1 MILASSQLCTYLFKF
16 WSRVLFD
23 IWTKI
28 HKIKKIINYEWSIQI
43 LQLFQYINFL
53 DLQSFASLISLIYE
67 LDQSRATHSATMHEV
82 TLAAASVAPTTRN
95 QRITTHLP
103 PGNTNLDVD
112 VFPHPNLILPSP
124 RTIHVQ
130 TLQPRVPSPLLA
142 EQPEMLHDFSVLK
155 MNLDVQGA
163 NELPNGIYNIIQ

>member
-1 MILASSQLCTYLFKF
+1 
-16 WSRVLFD
+16 
-23 IWTKI
+23 
-28 HKIKKIINYEWSIQI
+28 
-43 LQLFQYINFL
+43 
-53 DLQSFASLISLIYE
+53 
-67 LDQSRATHSATMHEV
+67 MHEF

-103 PGNTNLDVD
+103 PGKTNLDVD
-112 VFPHPNLILPSP
+112 VFPHPDLILPSP
-124 RTIHVQ
+124 RTIYVQ